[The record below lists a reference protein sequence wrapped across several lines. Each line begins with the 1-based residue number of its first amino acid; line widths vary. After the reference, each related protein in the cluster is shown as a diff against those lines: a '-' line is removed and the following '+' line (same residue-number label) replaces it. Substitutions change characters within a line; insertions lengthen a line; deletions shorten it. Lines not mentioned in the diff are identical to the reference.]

1 MSTPS
6 ANDAQ
11 DPAGAIRARLEKV
24 KAGRGR
30 LMPNHAVLAIEF
42 PAALELYEAL
52 YAATTLTYKTL
63 SPRDKKFVQLA
74 IVAASEIPLGG
85 YHVRDFLDA
94 GGTEAQVRAALR
106 LAMLVAGANPPDAVG
121 PTWTAV
127 PGINYA
133 AMFDDDFVR
142 FALDS
147 GMDPGVVELALV
159 AGHACKRAW
168 ERVAFHIVR
177 AKARHVS
184 DAALA
189 EALTNLMLT
198 AGNPIFVLACGVWH
212 RLISEGKVDAQPAY
226 RHAIALANV

>member
-1 MSTPS
+1 MSP
-6 ANDAQ
+6 
-11 DPAGAIRARLEKV
+11 DPPHDDAIRERLEKV

-42 PAALELYEAL
+42 PAALEIYEAL

-63 SPRDKKFVQLA
+63 SPRDKKFVQLV

-85 YHVRDFLDA
+85 YHAQDFLKA
-94 GGTEAQVRAALR
+94 GGTPAQARAALR
-106 LAMLVAGANPPDAVG
+106 LAMLAAGANPPDAVG

-127 PGINYA
+127 PGLTYEGI
-133 AMFDDDFVR
+133 FGDDFVE
-142 FALDS
+142 FAVAS
-147 GMDPGVVELALV
+147 GIDAGVVELGLV

-177 AKARHVS
+177 AKACGVS

-212 RLISEGKVDAQPAY
+212 RLIREGKVDARPEY
-226 RHAIALANV
+226 RLAIALAE